1 MPSASEQRNLACVR
15 RLCSSWP
22 KLTRTEFAEV
32 MTPDS
37 RYINI
42 PWPDQAVTG
51 PDAAFEFLNYFQ
63 TAFEIKLEILREVAG
78 ADVVMSERLETFAR
92 ASDGKVMLE
101 LPVTGVFV
109 MRDGKIAEW
118 RDYFDSAAVA
128 PIMPVP
134 SV

>member
-1 MPSASEQRNLACVR
+1 
-15 RLCSSWP
+15 
-22 KLTRTEFAEV
+22 
-32 MTPDS
+32 
-37 RYINI
+37 
-42 PWPDQAVTG
+42 
-51 PDAAFEFLNYFQ
+51 
-63 TAFEIKLEILREVAG
+63 
-78 ADVVMSERLETFAR
+78 MSERLETFAR